1 MIVAFSLAVSSFVNC
16 LCGNLTSLCINHIFC
31 SDLRLNTLEDS
42 DGLTRNTIIIAPEDK
57 RIGSIRS
64 YDCVLRILLE
74 RKSVVS
80 VLKQGHGLACH
91 LESKLMVLVGCK
103 KLTRNRIP

>member
-1 MIVAFSLAVSSFVNC
+1 MIVSFSLAVSSFVNC
-16 LCGNLTSLCINHIFC
+16 LCCNLTSLCINHILG
-31 SDLRLNTLEDS
+31 SDLRLDTLEDC
-42 DGLTRNTIIIAPEDK
+42 DGLARDTIIIAPENK
-57 RIGSIRS
+57 RISSIRT